1 MIDLFEDAD
10 KIAKKIKKTERLKEY
25 EGIIH
30 TLFTTC
36 DLRKD
41 LQ

>member
-10 KIAKKIKKTERLKEY
+10 KIAKKIKKTEKLKEY
-25 EGIIH
+25 ESIVQ

-41 LQ
+41 LR

>member
-1 MIDLFEDAD
+1 MIELFEDAD

-25 EGIIH
+25 ESMIQ

-36 DLRKD
+36 ELRKD
-41 LQ
+41 LR